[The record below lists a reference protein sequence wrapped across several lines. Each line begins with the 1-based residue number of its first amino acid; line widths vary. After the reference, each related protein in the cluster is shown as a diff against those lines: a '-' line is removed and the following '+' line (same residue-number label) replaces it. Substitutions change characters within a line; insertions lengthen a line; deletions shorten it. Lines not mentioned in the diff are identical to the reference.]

1 MKRILECCVD
11 SPESA
16 LNAYKGGADRLE
28 LCQDLI
34 VGGTTPTLALYREV
48 RKLTPGLRVHVLL
61 RPRFGDFLYSDYE
74 MDILE
79 EEVAEF
85 RKAGADGVVI
95 GCLTPE
101 GDLDLDK
108 MKRLLAQ
115 RGDMSVTLHRAFDV
129 CKDPFKTLEE
139 CKELGID
146 TILTSGHKKSALEG
160 KDLIAEL
167 VRRAEGKVDILAGAG
182 VNASVISAMLE
193 TIPLT
198 SFHMSGKVTLESGMK
213 YRKEGVPM
221 GLDSFSEFDLMR
233 TDETLVRKASRALDA
248 GLERWQ

>member
-146 TILTSGHKKSALEG
+146 TILTSGQKKSALEG
-160 KDLIAEL
+160 KDLTMAG
-167 VRRAEGKVDILAGAG
+167 RMAAMAGAMACESRG
-182 VNASVISAMLE
+182 DIEGYPDKEQLSVRLDNSQ
-193 TIPLT
+193 
-198 SFHMSGKVTLESGMK
+198 VV
-213 YRKEGVPM
+213 YR
-221 GLDSFSEFDLMR
+221 
-233 TDETLVRKASRALDA
+233 
-248 GLERWQ
+248 